1 MATIE
6 IDGKTLDVEAGKM
19 IIEVADAAGIFIPHF
34 CYHQKL
40 SIAANCRMCLVEV
53 ERAPKPLPACATPVT
68 DGMKVFTASPL
79 AVGAQKGTMEF
90 LLINHPLDC
99 PVCDQGGECPLQ
111 DQALGYGKDV
121 SRFVEKKRV
130 VEDKD
135 IGPLIETEMTRC
147 IHCTRCVRFGQ
158 EVAGV
163 MELGMV
169 GRGEHVE
176 IGTVAGHTVDSEVSG
191 NMVDLCPVGA
201 LTNKPYRFT
210 ARVWELASHD
220 GISPHDCVG
229 ANTNI
234 QSATGRVKRILPRD
248 NEAVN
253 QCWLS
258 DRDRYSFEAL
268 NSPDR
273 LTRPLV
279 RRDGEWRETDWK
291 SALTQ
296 AVSGLESVIRSH
308 GPDQFAALAAPT
320 STLEEFYLLQ
330 KLTRALGSHNV
341 DHRLRQQDFRDDD
354 KAFRGPWLGCS
365 IEELEKASA
374 IILVGSNIRK
384 EQPLLGLRVRN
395 AALSGASIAAI
406 NPMDYGFNF
415 DLAHHIIAPPAD
427 LPHRLA
433 AVVSAVY
440 DGTAVPQDV
449 APWVNDGDD
458 EIAADIGRVLSDA
471 GANAVIILGSTGGRH
486 AEASVLRAL
495 VQALS
500 RKTGAKWGCL
510 GDGNGAAAW
519 VSGCVPHGRPNGT
532 AVADPA
538 AVHHGSNAADMIH
551 RPRKGYLLLGIEP
564 GLDCSD
570 GHGATAAMSAADC
583 VVALSVYDIR
593 EHTDADVLLPVTPYS
608 ETSGSYV
615 NCEGRLQSVT
625 GAVAPLGEARPAWKV
640 LRVLGNLFES
650 AGFDAQGFDY
660 ITSEDVKNEIAWPG
674 IVDLNDVSALDVPA
688 PENGR
693 VADDGLQRIGDVP
706 LYRTDALVRRA
717 GALQSTR
724 DNPPAAARLC
734 RGEAQQLGVDDGDR
748 VSIATSTATVSLPVY
763 MDEAVPA
770 GCVFVPAGYEA
781 TVSLGN
787 SASVKV
793 SKQ

>member
-1 MATIE
+1 
-6 IDGKTLDVEAGKM
+6 
-19 IIEVADAAGIFIPHF
+19 
-34 CYHQKL
+34 
-40 SIAANCRMCLVEV
+40 
-53 ERAPKPLPACATPVT
+53 
-68 DGMKVFTASPL
+68 
-79 AVGAQKGTMEF
+79 
-90 LLINHPLDC
+90 
-99 PVCDQGGECPLQ
+99 LQ

-121 SRFVEKKRV
+121 SRFTEKKRV

-163 MELGMV
+163 MELGMI
-169 GRGEHVE
+169 GRSEHAE
-176 IGTVAGHTVDSEVSG
+176 IGTAPGHTVDSEVSG

-210 ARVWELASHD
+210 ARAWELTSHD

-234 QSATGRVKRILPRD
+234 QSVTGRVKRILPRD

-273 LTRPLV
+273 LIRPLV
-279 RRDGEWRETDWK
+279 RRNGEWHEADWE

-296 AVSGLESVIRSH
+296 AVSGLKTVIQSH
-308 GPDQFAALAAPT
+308 GPDQLGALAAPT
-320 STLEEFYLLQ
+320 STMEEFYLLQ
-330 KLTRALGSHNV
+330 KLMRALGSHNV

-354 KAFRGPWLGCS
+354 KAFLRPWLGCS
-365 IEELEKASA
+365 IEELDAA
-374 IILVGSNIRK
+374 GTIFLVGSNIRK

-395 AALSGASIAAI
+395 AALKGATIVAI
-406 NPMDYGFNF
+406 NPMDYAFNF
-415 DLAHHIIAPPAD
+415 DLAQRIIAAPAD
-427 LPHRLA
+427 LPNRLA

-440 DGTAVPQDV
+440 DGTAVPPEV
-449 APWVNDGDD
+449 AAWVDDANDG
-458 EIAADIGRVLSDA
+458 IATDIGRVLSDA
-471 GANAVIILGSTGGRH
+471 GADAVIILGSAAAGH

-500 RKTGAKWGCL
+500 RKTGARWGCL
-510 GDGNGAAAW
+510 SDGNGAAAW
-519 VSGCVPHGRPNGT
+519 VSGCVPHGGSNGT
-532 AVADPA
+532 AVANA
-538 AVHHGSNAADMIH
+538 AAGNQGSNAADMI
-551 RPRKGYLLLGIEP
+551 RSPRKGYLLLGVEP

-570 GHGATAAMSAADC
+570 GHGATAAMTAADC

-615 NCEGRLQSVT
+615 NCEGRLQSVS
-625 GAVAPLGEARPAWKV
+625 GAVAPLGQARPAWKV
-640 LRVLGNLFES
+640 LRVLGNMFES
-650 AGFDAQGFDY
+650 AGFNAQGFDY
-660 ITSEDVKNEIAWPG
+660 ITSEDVKNEIAWSQT
-674 IVDLNDVSALDVPA
+674 VDLNDVPDLDVPA
-688 PENGR
+688 PDDARSAG
-693 VADDGLQRIGDVP
+693 DGLQRIGDVP

-734 RGEAQQLGVDDGDR
+734 LAQARQLGVGDGDR
-748 VSIATSTATVSLPVY
+748 VRITASAATVSLPVR

-770 GCVFVPAGYEA
+770 GCVFIPAGYPA
-781 TVSLGN
+781 TVPLGN

-793 SKQ
+793 SKE